1 MPDIKE
7 RPIIF
12 SGEMVRKILAGE
24 KTQTRRVV
32 KPQPTK
38 DADGMWHWK
47 DCQWMDGGLGFP
59 VSGIADHSQCGIAG
73 DRLYVRETGHTYHWD
88 KPRVV
93 YRADYDDG
101 AKPCRVRTQI
111 ETYEVGRWTPAIHM
125 PRWASRIT
133 LEITNVRIERL
144 QSITE
149 EDAVAEGFEVTGWSP
164 TFNDPDNING
174 IPTFT
179 PRDNYAEYWDSLNA
193 KRGFSW
199 ESNCWVWCIEFRLMA
214 LIPERTCRK

>member
-32 KPQPTK
+32 KPQPYFWQHPNFPDK
-38 DADGMWHWK
+38 PEMGRIMHPDGYEIGK
-47 DCQWMDGGLGFP
+47 EDGPYGKPGE
-59 VSGIADHSQCGIAG
+59 
-73 DRLYVRETGHTYHWD
+73 RLYVRETCLLLEAEHIIDG
-88 KPRVV
+88 KKIV
-93 YRADYDDG
+93 YRAD
-101 AKPCRVRTQI
+101 A
-111 ETYEVGRWTPAIHM
+111 TPTSEALRQQFIDAGYPFKWRPSIHM

-133 LEITNVRIERL
+133 LEITDVRIERL

-164 TFNDPDNING
+164 TYNDPDNADCL
-174 IPTFT
+174 PTFT
-179 PRDNYAEYWDSLNA
+179 PRDNFAEYWSVLNA

-199 ESNCWVWCIEFRLMA
+199 DSNPWVFVIEFRRVK
-214 LIPERTCRK
+214 P